1 MVFHII
7 FIKVMD
13 TKIVMKIKVY
23 YNGIIDT
30 ITSRTVGI
38 YFSCKVFPCVK
49 FLEKSED
56 KFYLDRVKD
65 II

>member
-7 FIKVMD
+7 LIKDMV
-13 TKIVMKIKVY
+13 TKNVMKIKIY

-49 FLEKSED
+49 FLETSD
-56 KFYLDRVKD
+56 PIFFDNT
-65 II
+65 